1 MMKMLKVNNM
11 SEDKAG
17 NLMPEIFHEIDIL
30 NNNNK
35 IISKYANNFDLKN
48 DKKSQNLILIFQA
61 ILDNGLLQ
69 IYYNEIIYFKVS
81 KKY

>member
-1 MMKMLKVNNM
+1 M

-17 NLMPEIFHEIDIL
+17 NLMPDIFHEIDIL

-48 DKKSQNLILIFQA
+48 DKKSQNLI
-61 ILDNGLLQ
+61 
-69 IYYNEIIYFKVS
+69 S
-81 KKY
+81 KKKIEK

>member
-1 MMKMLKVNNM
+1 MKMLKVNNM

-48 DKKSQNLILIFQA
+48 DKKSQNLI
-61 ILDNGLLQ
+61 
-69 IYYNEIIYFKVS
+69 S
-81 KKY
+81 KKKIEK

>member
-1 MMKMLKVNNM
+1 M
-11 SEDKAG
+11 SEDKGG

-48 DKKSQNLILIFQA
+48 DKKSQNLI
-61 ILDNGLLQ
+61 
-69 IYYNEIIYFKVS
+69 S
-81 KKY
+81 KKKIEK